1 MAEEYITLTQA
12 REILGV
18 SRVKIARMVRE
29 GELVTISD
37 KRDARV
43 KLVKRSDV
51 EKIAQSPTYA
61 REEDDSPKID
71 AIAA

>member
-1 MAEEYITLTQA
+1 MPDDYITVTEA
-12 REILGV
+12 RELLGV
-18 SRVKIARMVRE
+18 SKVKIARMIRD
-29 GELVTISD
+29 GELVTVPD

-51 EKIAQSPTYA
+51 EKIMQSPTRT

-71 AIAA
+71 ALAA

>member
-1 MAEEYITLTQA
+1 MPDDYITVTEA
-12 REILGV
+12 RELLGV
-18 SRVKIARMVRE
+18 SKVKIARMIRD
-29 GELVTISD
+29 GELVTVPD

-51 EKIAQSPTYA
+51 ERIIQSPTRT

-71 AIAA
+71 ALAA

>member
-1 MAEEYITLTQA
+1 MPDDYITVTQA
-12 REILGV
+12 RELLGV
-18 SRVKIARMVRE
+18 SKVKIARMIRD
-29 GELVTISD
+29 GELTTVPD

-51 EKIAQSPTYA
+51 ERILQSPT
-61 REEDDSPKID
+61 RMREDDDDPKID